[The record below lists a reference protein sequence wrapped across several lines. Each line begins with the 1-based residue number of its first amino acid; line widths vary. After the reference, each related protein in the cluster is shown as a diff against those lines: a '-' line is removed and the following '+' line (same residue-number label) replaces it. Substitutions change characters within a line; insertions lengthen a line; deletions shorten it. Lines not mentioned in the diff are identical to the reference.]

1 MGKLKVEE
9 VISIIKITIENEKYP
24 YQLRRIKNPPQ
35 QLYLKGNI
43 ELLNKNIISIIGS
56 RSCTEKGRKLAKK
69 FASELSAQGLVIASG
84 MAKGIDTAA
93 HIGAL
98 KQNGKTIA
106 VLGNGLNY
114 IFPQE
119 NKKLYNEI
127 LENDGLIISEYP
139 PETEPASNLFLE
151 RNRIVSGISIGIL
164 VIEAAY
170 RSGTSVTAKFA
181 KEQDKKV
188 FVLPHEIDESHGV
201 GTNQLIRKG
210 AILVTSTK
218 EMIEEF
224 AFLNYKE
231 IEKTEER
238 IDKKIVK
245 EEYKEIYELIANGV
259 NTINEI
265 YRKSNKPMSEVN
277 RILFMLE
284 VEEYITKTKEGY
296 ICV

>member
-1 MGKLKVEE
+1 MT
-9 VISIIKITIENEKYP
+9 IIIKITIKDENYP
-24 YQLRRIKNPPQ
+24 DKLKKIKNPPQ

-114 IFPQE
+114 IFPQK

-127 LENDGLIISEYP
+127 LENDGLIISEYS
-139 PETEPASNLFLE
+139 PETKPASNLFLE

-181 KEQDKKV
+181 KEQNKKI

-245 EEYKEIYELIANGV
+245 KEYKEIYELIANGV

-296 ICV
+296 LCV

>member
-1 MGKLKVEE
+1 MT
-9 VISIIKITIENEKYP
+9 IIIKITIKDENYP
-24 YQLRRIKNPPQ
+24 DKLKKIKNPPQ

-114 IFPQE
+114 IFPQK

-181 KEQDKKV
+181 KEQNKKI

-245 EEYKEIYELIANGV
+245 KEYKEIYELIANGV

-296 ICV
+296 LCV

>member
-1 MGKLKVEE
+1 MKKE
-9 VISIIKITIENEKYP
+9 VTIIIKITIKDENYP
-24 YQLRRIKNPPQ
+24 DKLKKIKNPPQ

-43 ELLNKNIISIIGS
+43 ELLNQNIISIIGS
-56 RSCTEKGRKLAKK
+56 RNCTENGRKLAKK
-69 FASELSAQGLVIASG
+69 FASELSDQGIVIASG
-84 MAKGIDTAA
+84 MAKGIDAMA
-93 HIGAL
+93 HEATLNAG
-98 KQNGKTIA
+98 GKTIA

-114 IFPQE
+114 IFPKE
-119 NKKLYNEI
+119 NQKLYNEI

-139 PETEPASNLFLE
+139 PETKPASNLFLE

-164 VIEAAY
+164 VIEAAF
-170 RSGTSVTAKFA
+170 RSGTSVTAKLA

-201 GTNQLIRKG
+201 GTNQLIRRG

-218 EMIEEF
+218 EIINEF
-224 AFLNYKE
+224 TFLNYKE

-245 EEYKEIYELIANGV
+245 EEYKEIYELIASGV
-259 NTINEI
+259 NSINEI
-265 YRKSNKPMSEVN
+265 YRKSNKSMSEVN

-284 VEEYITKTKEGY
+284 VEEYIAKTEGGY
-296 ICV
+296 VCI

>member
-1 MGKLKVEE
+1 M
-9 VISIIKITIENEKYP
+9 ISIIKITIENEKYP

-69 FASELSAQGLVIASG
+69 FASELSDQGIVIASG
-84 MAKGIDTAA
+84 MAKGIDAMA
-93 HIGAL
+93 HKATL
-98 KQNGKTIA
+98 NAEGKTIA
-106 VLGNGLNY
+106 VLGSGLHH
-114 IFPQE
+114 IFPKE
-119 NKKLYNEI
+119 NQKLYNEI
-127 LENDGLIISEYP
+127 LENDGLIISEYS
-139 PETEPASNLFLE
+139 PETKPASNLFLE

-181 KEQDKKV
+181 KEQNKKI

-259 NTINEI
+259 NTVNEI

-296 ICV
+296 LCV

>member
-1 MGKLKVEE
+1 MT
-9 VISIIKITIENEKYP
+9 IIIKITIKDENYP
-24 YQLRRIKNPPQ
+24 DKLRKIKNPPQ

-43 ELLNKNIISIIGS
+43 GLLNKNIISIIGS
-56 RSCTEKGRKLAKK
+56 RNCTENGRKLAKK
-69 FASELSAQGLVIASG
+69 FASELSDQGIVIASG
-84 MAKGIDTAA
+84 MAKGIDAMA
-93 HIGAL
+93 HKATL
-98 KQNGKTIA
+98 NAEGKTIA
-106 VLGNGLNY
+106 VLGSGLHH
-114 IFPQE
+114 IFPKE
-119 NKKLYNEI
+119 NQKLYNEI
-127 LENDGLIISEYP
+127 LDNDGLIISEYS
-139 PETEPASNLFLE
+139 PETKPASNLFLE

-181 KEQDKKV
+181 KEQNKKI

-259 NTINEI
+259 NTVNEI

-296 ICV
+296 LCV

>member
-1 MGKLKVEE
+1 M
-9 VISIIKITIENEKYP
+9 IIIIKITIKDENYP
-24 YQLRRIKNPPQ
+24 DKLKKIKNPPQ

-43 ELLNKNIISIIGS
+43 ELLNQNIISIIGS
-56 RSCTEKGRKLAKK
+56 RSCTENGRKLAKK
-69 FASELSAQGLVIASG
+69 FASELSDQGIVIASG
-84 MAKGIDTAA
+84 MAKGIDTVA
-93 HIGAL
+93 HKTTLDA
-98 KQNGKTIA
+98 NGKTIA

-114 IFPQE
+114 IFPKE
-119 NKKLYNEI
+119 NQKLYNEI

-139 PETEPASNLFLE
+139 PETKPASNLFLE

-164 VIEAAY
+164 VIEAAF
-170 RSGTSVTAKFA
+170 RSGTSVTAKLA

-201 GTNQLIRKG
+201 GTNQLIRRG

-218 EMIEEF
+218 EIINEF
-224 AFLNYKE
+224 TFLNYKE

-245 EEYKEIYELIANGV
+245 EEYKEIYELIASGV
-259 NTINEI
+259 NSINEI
-265 YRKSNKPMSEVN
+265 YRKSNKSMSEVN

-284 VEEYITKTKEGY
+284 VEEYIAKTEGGY
-296 ICV
+296 VCI

>member
-69 FASELSAQGLVIASG
+69 FASELSDQGIVIASG
-84 MAKGIDTAA
+84 MAKGIDSMA
-93 HIGAL
+93 HKATL
-98 KQNGKTIA
+98 NAEGKTIA
-106 VLGNGLNY
+106 VLGSGLHH
-114 IFPQE
+114 IFPKE
-119 NKKLYNEI
+119 NQKLYNEI
-127 LENDGLIISEYP
+127 LENDGLIISEYS
-139 PETEPASNLFLE
+139 PETKPASNLFLE

-181 KEQDKKV
+181 KEQNKKI

-218 EMIEEF
+218 EIIEEF

-238 IDKKIVK
+238 ADKKIVNK
-245 EEYKEIYELIANGV
+245 EYKEIYELIANGV

-296 ICV
+296 LCV

>member
-1 MGKLKVEE
+1 
-9 VISIIKITIENEKYP
+9 
-24 YQLRRIKNPPQ
+24 
-35 QLYLKGNI
+35 
-43 ELLNKNIISIIGS
+43 
-56 RSCTEKGRKLAKK
+56 
-69 FASELSAQGLVIASG
+69 

-218 EMIEEF
+218 EIIEEF

-238 IDKKIVK
+238 ADKKIVNK
-245 EEYKEIYELIANGV
+245 EYKEIYELIANGV

-296 ICV
+296 LCV